1 MASIVI
7 ELVHILPLFFVLQTL
22 QLPYSLLLELTK
34 IRYPEIMWIS
44 ARHLQMEVLF
54 HWSID
59 WAIISK
65 LNSINDK
72 SYFLKCSLTKLLNKF
87 RRYLFEKFVW
97 PSIWAGG
104 RSVQIVL
111 KKLLT
116 NFISQSKVMYLGTPT
131 WNYFF
136 LHSLFYHEDR
146 WYWCT
151 RLVKMA

>member
-1 MASIVI
+1 MASIVL

-34 IRYPEIMWIS
+34 IRDPEIMWIS
-44 ARHLQMEVLF
+44 DRHLQMEVLF

-65 LNSINDK
+65 LNSINEK
-72 SYFLKCSLTKLLNKF
+72 SHFLKCSFTKLLNKLP
-87 RRYLFEKFVW
+87 RDLFKKLVRT
-97 PSIWAGG
+97 SIQDWG
-104 RSVQIVL
+104 RSFQIVH
-111 KKLLT
+111 KKWLI
-116 NFISQSKVMYLGTPT
+116 NFISQSKVMYLGTPR
-131 WNYFF
+131 WIFF
-136 LHSLFYHEDR
+136 FHNLFYHEGR